1 MMTTIEWFKRQSE
14 YNRDVYE
21 RLHANNSDLADWK
34 VTVLFY
40 SALHR
45 VNYWFAVQTGRAPS
59 SHFERN
65 RRVGGELPRV
75 FGHYKFLYLMSR
87 RARYCEG
94 FRIKDDARRHS
105 VEVLGLLEKEI
116 PFL

>member
-1 MMTTIEWFKRQSE
+1 M
-14 YNRDVYE
+14 
-21 RLHANNSDLADWK
+21 
-34 VTVLFY
+34 LFY

-45 VNYWFAVQTGRAPS
+45 VNYRFAVQAGRAPS

-65 RRVGGELPRV
+65 RRAGGGLPRV
-75 FGHYKFLYLMSR
+75 LGHYKFLYLMSR

>member
-1 MMTTIEWFKRQSE
+1 MVQEAERVQQG
-14 YNRDVYE
+14 VYG
-21 RLHANNSDLADWK
+21 RPHANNSDLADWK
-34 VTVLFY
+34 VTVLYY

-45 VNYWFAVQTGRAPS
+45 VNYWFAAQAGRAPS
-59 SHFERN
+59 NRFERN
-65 RRVGGELPRV
+65 RRVEDELSRV
-75 FGHYKFLYLMSR
+75 LGHCKFLYLMSR

-94 FRIKDDARRHS
+94 FRIKGDARRHS